1 MKIVI
6 RAPNWIGDA
15 VLAYPLL
22 ESLNK
27 NLPHAQIWIAA
38 KPWVKDLFTYF
49 RFVDGIISLSAQNDI
64 MSLRDS
70 AREIRSHN
78 FDAGLVLPNSFSAAF
93 LFYLARIPQRWGY
106 QRDGRGFLLTKGVSS
121 LSKENVIHQVH
132 YYLELLKRLGYQ
144 PYPPELKLPLTSQ
157 EKKEARN
164 FLRSL
169 NADQGKPL
177 IILHPGASYGP
188 SKRWPAQKYA
198 QLAAFFQER
207 DGATILII
215 GARNDSQVAESVSS
229 LLNKKALNLAG
240 KTSLRFLASLISQAA
255 LFVSND
261 SGPMHMANALRI
273 PVVALFGPTDPRQ
286 TGPFHKPALVIKKG
300 APCWPCSYRECPY
313 DHRCMMRI
321 EAEEVYQISKQFL

>member
-27 NLPHAQIWIAA
+27 NFPRAQIWIAA
-38 KPWVKDLFTYF
+38 KPWVKDLFISF
-49 RFVDGIISLSAQNDI
+49 RFIEGIIPLSPHNDI

-70 AREIRSHN
+70 ARKIKSHN
-78 FDAGLVLPNSFSAAF
+78 FDVGLVLPNSFSAAL
-93 LFYLARIPQRWGY
+93 LFYLAKIPQRWGY
-106 QRDGRGFLLTKGVSS
+106 QRDGRGLLLTKGVAPW
-121 LSKENVIHQVH
+121 SKENTIHQVH
-132 YYLELLKRLGYQ
+132 YYLELLKKLGYQ
-144 PYPPELKLPLTSQ
+144 AHAPELKLPLTSQ

-169 NADQGKPL
+169 NTDQGKPL

-188 SKRWPAQKYA
+188 SKRWPVQKYA

-207 DGATILII
+207 EGATILIV
-215 GARNDSQVAESVSS
+215 GAPDEESVAESVSS
-229 LLNKKALNLAG
+229 LLTKKPLNLAG
-240 KTSLRFLASLISQAA
+240 KTSLRFLAGLISQAA
-255 LFVSND
+255 LFISND

-286 TGPFHKPALVIKKG
+286 TGPFHQPASVIQKK

-313 DHRCMMRI
+313 DHRCMISI